1 MKNAQKI
8 LANIYRDSVALMQIS
23 SKLCDIDGVTQ
34 ASAIMAT
41 EANIELLVEAGLLDN
56 SIAPQPNDLLIAIQG
71 NNDDAINSA
80 FDQSEAAL
88 NKAPPHNS
96 DGGETILPPS
106 SIEMA
111 LDEFPEANLA
121 LISCPGEYAGAE
133 AMKALRLGLDVMIFS
148 DNVSVEDEVAL
159 KQLAQESD
167 KLVMGPDCGTA
178 ILNGVP
184 LGFANVV
191 TPGDIG
197 IVAASGTGLQQ
208 VSCLVDQLGGGI
220 SQAIGTGGRDLN
232 VKIGGL
238 SMIKGIE
245 SLANNK
251 ATKVIT
257 LVSKPPSPEIAKKVL
272 AEAAICGK
280 PVVVNFIG
288 SVTPSPSDTVYMAD
302 TLEQAAHMAIALSKG
317 DKPSTASLPRHPIEA
332 SNVDEICVALAD
344 GQKYV
349 RGLYSG
355 GTFSYEAMLL
365 LDQEIG
371 PMKSSS
377 PLNAE
382 HKLNDIWTSTGNTII
397 DLGDDLFTRGRPHP
411 MIDHRLR
418 NDRII
423 QEAKDPETAVILL
436 DIVIGYGSHDD
447 PAGEMASS
455 ITAARE
461 AAAIIGS
468 TPVFVTFVCGTKGDP
483 QNLSEQ
489 ENKLRDA
496 GAIVVESNAQAVRL
510 TSDILAK
517 IGGGS

>member
-1 MKNAQKI
+1 MLKGIKR
-8 LANIYRDSVALMQIS
+8 LA
-23 SKLCDIDGVTQ
+23 K
-34 ASAIMAT
+34 
-41 EANIELLVEAGLLDN
+41 
-56 SIAPQPNDLLIAIQG
+56 
-71 NNDDAINSA
+71 DDA
-80 FDQSEAAL
+80 
-88 NKAPPHNS
+88 
-96 DGGETILPPS
+96 T
-106 SIEMA
+106 
-111 LDEFPEANLA
+111 
-121 LISCPGEYAGAE
+121 
-133 AMKALRLGLDVMIFS
+133 DV
-148 DNVSVEDEVAL
+148 
-159 KQLAQESD
+159 
-167 KLVMGPDCGTA
+167 
-178 ILNGVP
+178 
-184 LGFANVV
+184 
-191 TPGDIG
+191 
-197 IVAASGTGLQQ
+197 IV
-208 VSCLVDQLGGGI
+208 
-220 SQAIGTGGRDLN
+220 
-232 VKIGGL
+232 
-238 SMIKGIE
+238 
-245 SLANNK
+245 
-251 ATKVIT
+251 

-272 AEAAICGK
+272 TEAAACGK

-288 SVTPSPSDTVYMAD
+288 SETPSPGNTVYIAD
-302 TLEQAAHMAIALSKG
+302 TLEQAAHMAMALSKD
-317 DKPSTASLPRHPIEA
+317 DKPSTNPLPRHSFDN
-332 SNVDEICVALAD
+332 SNIKEICAALTD
-344 GQKYV
+344 NQKYV

-371 PMKSSS
+371 PMNSSS

-455 ITAARE
+455 ITAAKE
-461 AAAIIGS
+461 AAAKIGS
-468 TPVFVTFVCGTKGDP
+468 TPIFVTFVCGTKRDP

-517 IGGGS
+517 TGGDS

>member
-23 SKLCDIDGVTQ
+23 SKLTDIAGVSQ

-41 EANIELLVEAGLLDN
+41 KANIELLHEAGLLEK
-56 SIAPQPNDLLIAIQG
+56 SITAQPNNLLIAIQG
-71 NNDDAINSA
+71 DDDAAINTA
-80 FDQSEAAL
+80 FDQAEAAL
-88 NKAPPHNS
+88 NNAAPS
-96 DGGETILPPS
+96 SAEGGSTILPPS

-159 KQLAQESD
+159 KELAQTTD

-178 ILNGVP
+178 ILNDVP

-191 TPGDIG
+191 ASGDIG

-208 VSCLVDQLGGGI
+208 ISCLVDQLGGGI

-232 VKIGGL
+232 AKIGGL
-238 SMIKGIE
+238 SMLKGIE
-245 SLANNK
+245 ILAK
-251 ATKVIT
+251 DDATKVIT
-257 LVSKPPSPEIAKKVL
+257 LISKPSSPEIAEKVL
-272 AEAAICGK
+272 SQAASCGK

-288 SVTPSPSDTVYMAD
+288 SQTPAPSDNVTMAG
-302 TLEQAAHMAIALSKG
+302 TLEQAAHMAIALSNG
-317 DKPSTASLPRHPIEA
+317 SALSSEPLPRHTLDQSQIL
-332 SNVDEICVALAD
+332 EICTAFSD
-344 GQKYV
+344 SQKYV

-355 GTFSYEAMLL
+355 GTFNYEAMLL

-371 PMKSSS
+371 PMHSSS
-377 PLNAE
+377 PLNTE

-423 QEAKDPETAVILL
+423 QEAQDPETAVILL
-436 DIVIGYGSHDD
+436 DIVIGYGSHED

-455 ITAARE
+455 ILAAKE
-461 AAAIIGS
+461 AASKIGS
-468 TPVFVTFVCGTKGDP
+468 TPAFVTFVCGTKGDP
-483 QNLSEQ
+483 QNLEAQ
-489 ENKLRDA
+489 EKKLRDA

-510 TSDILAK
+510 TSDILSK
-517 IGGGS
+517 LGGK